1 MQTRYSNQV
10 CHQEQDNQGT
20 RQPGMP
26 RVGYNRIFTPYMTV
40 YLVIS
45 LPKIPYIHRIFL
57 YIRFWPTLYI
67 YTVCD
72 RIFGDFPAKNTVYTP
87 YIIIYKVLANSRCAT
102 RCCEY
107 TLVTQGVLDGFQV
120 QGSSAATEYS
130 QKGQTH
136 KLAPFITAGC
146 YGATGGPCCANLC
159 CHLSGRIST
168 MSHIKHLASLQCQL
182 SVWNTTS
189 HSEALSA

>member
-1 MQTRYSNQV
+1 
-10 CHQEQDNQGT
+10 
-20 RQPGMP
+20 MP